1 MDNSSSQQSTTS
13 QFVTY
18 DESMDY
24 QDSSRDQPLGG
35 ASLEQDLQLSPEI
48 SDDDDDDVPKTPGA
62 WHFAASS
69 HTHLSE
75 FA

>member
-1 MDNSSSQQSTTS
+1 MDNSSSQQSTTTTS

-62 WHFAASS
+62 WRFA
-69 HTHLSE
+69 
-75 FA
+75 